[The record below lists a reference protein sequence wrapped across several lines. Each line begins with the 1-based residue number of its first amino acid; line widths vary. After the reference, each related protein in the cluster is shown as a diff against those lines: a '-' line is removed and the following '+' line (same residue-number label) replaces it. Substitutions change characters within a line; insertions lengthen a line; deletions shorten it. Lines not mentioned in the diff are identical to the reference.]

1 MSIRKRIYL
10 SLLTSALLT
19 LLLSFLLIYYISSQ
33 LLESRVKETYNLI
46 YSNYRQILDREEK
59 NLRLL
64 SREVTLHGIYYQ
76 KKLKDDVCNERPHYR
91 VLSAG
96 PYYGIDKIYP
106 EGCYFAGVNLEE
118 LLKFTTNLMGVDW
131 VVYYERAHIG
141 DLMETSLDEFM
152 KGKIVIDSL
161 VVDRF
166 SNQRV
171 LTMPLR
177 VSGYTLYGDFLSKY
191 LLMELPLTSREGLHA
206 GKVVLV
212 KDVSE
217 IYRETYMIFLALAF
231 YSLLMVSFLSLV
243 LLRISSRLAH
253 RIIFLKEVTAGIEKQ
268 DFSVVKLLEKEEGGW
283 KDEVHELKHSIRNM
297 AVSLGSAFKE
307 LEKKQKEL
315 EELAYYDPLT
325 GLPNRRFFFNH
336 ASLLLENARRYQ
348 TPMSL
353 LIMDIDFFKKLN
365 DTYGHE
371 AGDMVLKSFA
381 NLLRKG
387 IRHSDLAARFGGEEF
402 VLLMPNTNL
411 HQAKAVAERI
421 RTNFK
426 DSLLVYEGQEIRATL
441 SGGLVAFSGGA
452 EGVDDLI
459 RMADEALYIAKNSGR
474 DRIEVY
480 GAKK

>member
-191 LLMELPLTSREGLHA
+191 LLMELPLTS
-206 GKVVLV
+206 
-212 KDVSE
+212 
-217 IYRETYMIFLALAF
+217 
-231 YSLLMVSFLSLV
+231 
-243 LLRISSRLAH
+243 
-253 RIIFLKEVTAGIEKQ
+253 
-268 DFSVVKLLEKEEGGW
+268 
-283 KDEVHELKHSIRNM
+283 
-297 AVSLGSAFKE
+297 
-307 LEKKQKEL
+307 
-315 EELAYYDPLT
+315 
-325 GLPNRRFFFNH
+325 
-336 ASLLLENARRYQ
+336 
-348 TPMSL
+348 
-353 LIMDIDFFKKLN
+353 
-365 DTYGHE
+365 
-371 AGDMVLKSFA
+371 
-381 NLLRKG
+381 
-387 IRHSDLAARFGGEEF
+387 GGE
-402 VLLMPNTNL
+402 VYM
-411 HQAKAVAERI
+411 QERL
-421 RTNFK
+421 FW
-426 DSLLVYEGQEIRATL
+426 
-441 SGGLVAFSGGA
+441 
-452 EGVDDLI
+452 
-459 RMADEALYIAKNSGR
+459 
-474 DRIEVY
+474 
-480 GAKK
+480 